1 MYFCLSMEND
11 VFFVL
16 DTEDGAKESF
26 SKDQIQSYLSNGVEI
41 NGVTEESL
49 SMNDLT
55 TTIIDF
61 PSRGAMCGQ
70 VFNGYY
76 FESYDEESYLYYHNP
91 YLFSIIPADKC
102 NVFDI
107 LNYLQDANTSVF
119 NKIVNSFQK
128 SSMGYHFDCSFD
140 NGLFNVKE
148 MSTGAEYGFSYSDVC
163 SSLVNDKLYVEGL
176 ENITKDSV
184 KIFSNYYSI
193 EDSIKYNLQDVA
205 ESATFFCDSIDCPE
219 GCIDYVDV
227 SSDGLTNFINQNRDK
242 KLSKSQFPMVNLFE
256 YATRGSVLDD
266 SKANDFINK
275 LNYIKSSQFVKREGS
290 KFIFSDIEVDEED
303 AILVHNL
310 FKLSNP
316 DFYNE
321 VEKYLEFK
329 EARNKLLLGEDSD
342 KVIERGFR
350 INDSN
355 EPVIS
360 MLRKSVHSDCYET
373 EFGNLI
379 SLTYIREREFDNE
392 AEKRSDFNNTDG
404 LSIFSVTKTAVYYYR
419 FSIGGITISLG
430 GNNIKKKAKAIL
442 NNHFTKYLDYF
453 RNDLGYYFDRPNI
466 VPLMVHS
473 VTEHDDGI
481 EINVVVALNTNDCRA
496 FNVPF
501 KGDKEN
507 DKRDGWG
514 IQYLVVPL
522 MFTGTSHY
530 FTDDYV
536 VFEMLFQDFI
546 MSKSV
551 YNNMVAKVDE
561 FNDLIYMD
569 GCTPATSS
577 KLDFCYPTTRDTK
590 NIKTF
595 KRYAYGDIRKF
606 NKMLEGEYLLK

>member
-16 DTEDGAKESF
+16 DTEDGVKESF

-61 PSRGAMCGQ
+61 PSRGAMHGQ

-76 FESYDEESYLYYHNP
+76 FENYDEESYSYYHNP

-107 LNYLQDANTSVF
+107 LDYLQDANTSVF
-119 NKIVNSFQK
+119 NKIVNSYSK
-128 SSMGYHFDCSFD
+128 SQMGYRFDCSFD

-163 SSLVNDKLYVEGL
+163 ASLVNDNLYVEGL
-176 ENITKDSV
+176 EDITKDSI
-184 KIFSNYYSI
+184 KIFSNCYSI
-193 EDSIKYNLQDVA
+193 KDSIKYNLQDVA
-205 ESATFFCDSIDCPE
+205 ESATFFCDSIDCPD

-256 YATRGSVLDD
+256 YSTRGSVLDD
-266 SKANDFINK
+266 SKASDFINK

-290 KFIFSDIEVDEED
+290 KFIFSDIEVSEED

-321 VEKYLEFK
+321 VENYIKFRK
-329 EARNKLLLGEDSD
+329 ARDKLLLGEESNE
-342 KVIERGFR
+342 VTERGFR

-360 MLRKSVHSDCYET
+360 VLGKSVHSDCYET

-379 SLTYIREREFDNE
+379 SLTYIREREFENE
-392 AEKRSDFNNTDG
+392 VKVGNDFSSIGG
-404 LSIFSVTKTAVYYYR
+404 LSIFSITKTAVYYYR
-419 FSIGGITISLG
+419 FSIGGITISLN
-430 GNNIKKKAKAIL
+430 GNNRKKRATSVL
-442 NNHFTKYLDYF
+442 NTHFTEYLDYF

-473 VTEHDDGI
+473 IMEHDGGV
-481 EINVVVALNTNDCRA
+481 EINVVVALNTNGCRA
-496 FNVPF
+496 FNVPS
-501 KGDKEN
+501 KDKEE
-507 DKRDGWG
+507 DRRDGWG

-530 FTDDYV
+530 FTGDYV
-536 VFEMLFQDFI
+536 VFEMLLQDFI

-577 KLDFCYPTTRDTK
+577 KLGFCYPTTRDTK

-595 KRYAYGDIRKF
+595 KKFAYGDMRKF
-606 NKMLEGEYLLK
+606 NRILEGEYLLK